1 MVNVEEILDA
11 FEDDLNRFET
21 VEEKVDY
28 LKTFGFQVEV
38 SEDNEDDKIEES
50 ED

>member
-1 MVNVEEILDA
+1 MADIEKILNA
-11 FEDDLNRFET
+11 FEDDLNRFDT

-28 LKTFGFQVEV
+28 LKTFGFQAEV
-38 SEDNEDDKIEES
+38 AEDNEDDKIEES